1 MVLKVIQVFATLN
14 EHMSYKFV
22 IHLIYKKA
30 IIQNDETAELS

>member
-1 MVLKVIQVFATLN
+1 MVLKVIQVFAN